1 MDKFKLLDELQTKT
15 RKLIEQGN
23 FADAEPYRLQAQ
35 SLMQELYTTK
45 KITGLMAN
53 RKKVR
58 HAVVDGDGKV
68 KHTWIFQN
76 NN

>member
-15 RKLIEQGN
+15 RELIGQGN

-45 KITGLMAN
+45 KVTGLMAN
-53 RKKVR
+53 RKR
-58 HAVVDGDGKV
+58 G
-68 KHTWIFQN
+68 
-76 NN
+76 